1 VHGCFLAAT
10 AAVAFKVV
18 MHIVDVALFYLHL
31 LQGISGLDAFPLGG
45 VATTCGTPDHMA
57 TANLQMALQQQQA
70 ALQMAQ
76 SGMLPGAGALP
87 PQQAAAM
94 AQAAALMAGMNTA
107 DASMQAAAGLQGF
120 NMMPPM
126 MPDASA
132 AGEAPAAA
140 GLGMLSS
147 FVLCFCLPHPC
158 WNHTT

>member
-1 VHGCFLAAT
+1 
-10 AAVAFKVV
+10 
-18 MHIVDVALFYLHL
+18 
-31 LQGISGLDAFPLGG
+31 
-45 VATTCGTPDHMA
+45 MA

-94 AQAAALMAGMNTA
+94 AQAAALMGMNTA

-132 AGEAPAAA
+132 AGEAAVWLGTNAVHVFVVPACMHT
-140 GLGMLSS
+140 GLRQALKHAQPVLFCWWQADTSWIDFCMLIVALPALT
-147 FVLCFCLPHPC
+147 FVC
-158 WNHTT
+158 

>member
-1 VHGCFLAAT
+1 
-10 AAVAFKVV
+10 
-18 MHIVDVALFYLHL
+18 
-31 LQGISGLDAFPLGG
+31 
-45 VATTCGTPDHMA
+45 MA

-94 AQAAALMAGMNTA
+94 AQAAALMGMNTA

-132 AGEAPAAA
+132 AGEAAAVLPGNA
-140 GLGMLSS
+140 VLVCVLHACILGCCSHSDIRSLFCF
-147 FVLCFCLPHPC
+147 FVGVTACMWL
-158 WNHTT
+158 